1 MNQKHPNIVE
11 WVVSGGRWGMSG
23 NNLCFD
29 IFALSTHSHK
39 LVQTVHKFIN
49 NYTEQ
54 WLNNKEN
61 IFF

>member
-1 MNQKHPNIVE
+1 
-11 WVVSGGRWGMSG
+11 MSG